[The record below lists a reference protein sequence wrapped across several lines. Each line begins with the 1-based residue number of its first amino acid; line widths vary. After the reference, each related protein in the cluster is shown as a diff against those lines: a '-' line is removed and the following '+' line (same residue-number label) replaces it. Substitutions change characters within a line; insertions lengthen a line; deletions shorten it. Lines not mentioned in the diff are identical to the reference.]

1 MEPATHRRA
10 ERGPLRSSAGAKRKL
25 GWEERKELRGGGV
38 AGERGGVGGG
48 ARGHFQERVYFT
60 GETQRAESA
69 ARSGGGSRVVATDHL
84 RSVDVSCSFIHSFNK
99 SYWTPM
105 MESKIES

>member
-10 ERGPLRSSAGAKRKL
+10 ERGPLRASAAAKRKL

-48 ARGHFQERVYFT
+48 AREHFQERVYFT
-60 GETQRAESA
+60 GEIE
-69 ARSGGGSRVVATDHL
+69 SRVRCPKWRVPQGGHN
-84 RSVDVSCSFIHSFNK
+84 RSLELSGCFLFVH
-99 SYWTPM
+99 
-105 MESKIES
+105 